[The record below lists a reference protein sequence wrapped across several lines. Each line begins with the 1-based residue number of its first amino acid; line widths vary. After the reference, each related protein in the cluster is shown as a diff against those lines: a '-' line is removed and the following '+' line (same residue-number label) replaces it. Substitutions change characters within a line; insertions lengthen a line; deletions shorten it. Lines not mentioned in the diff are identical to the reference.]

1 MTRCVKICSV
11 TWLPFSVNKHF
22 PIYTVIDHLK
32 YRTIYKQI
40 KKYIILCI
48 SKHLINRTLRPASL
62 YIIINNF
69 WGIWIMT
76 WRKYLNYSTDYK
88 AVPHVSSRN
97 RTYSIHSNSKRIQ
110 WTKHNKQNIK
120 ICKRSDLIHVNN
132 IKMSVNIILFGC
144 NWKKCIKKMLRK
156 QG

>member
-1 MTRCVKICSV
+1 MTRCAQIWSV
-11 TWLPFSVNKHF
+11 TWLPFSVYEHF
-22 PIYTVIDHLK
+22 PIYTIMDHFK

-48 SKHLINRTLRPASL
+48 SKHLINRTLGPVSL

-88 AVPHVSSRN
+88 AVPHVSSRS
-97 RTYSIHSNSKRIQ
+97 RTYSIHSNSKKIQ
-110 WTKHNKQNIK
+110 WTKQKQNIK
-120 ICKRSDLIHVNN
+120 ICKRSDLIH
-132 IKMSVNIILFGC
+132 
-144 NWKKCIKKMLRK
+144 
-156 QG
+156 